1 MKKLLYLAAIALLWT
16 SCKKEEILNPAS
28 NPSVSS
34 TQLRTAGDVTFCNEA
49 SLICEQNGVL
59 IFPDLTTL
67 QKVVEDIELKH
78 SEWQAN
84 GQSEQAE
91 FKISIRFESLF
102 NYTSLRNHIHN
113 EREVWLENAELNI
126 STDPD
131 DKWVEGIGIRTVI
144 NTNGAIKIGNS
155 IFVVKP
161 FGETFEV
168 TDGSFAT
175 MTAIVN
181 GQTAGLNKTIIHK
194 ADGSQIDGSNGS
206 VLRAASDCFSWKT
219 KSDERTYKSGQR
231 KAKGKVW
238 VHNLPFYANI
248 GSETENFKKKNNG
261 NWQKNNASNIYTASG
276 GTLYDRDCKNSGTI
290 SMSKTKSNKK
300 DVQETV
306 TYWNQKTQSKPNE
319 YASFHSATDGSSSSG
334 TFGIS
339 LN

>member
-1 MKKLLYLAAIALLWT
+1 MKKLFYLAAISLLWT

-49 SLICEQNGVL
+49 SLVCEQNGVL
-59 IFPDLTTL
+59 IFPDVTTL

-102 NYTSLRNHIHN
+102 NYTSLRNQIHN
-113 EREVWLENAELNI
+113 DREIWLNNTELDI
-126 STDPD
+126 ATDPD
-131 DKWVEGIGIRTVI
+131 DKWVEGIGIRTVL
-144 NTNGAIKIGNS
+144 NSNGAIKIGNA
-155 IFVVKP
+155 IFVIKP

-181 GQTAGLNKTIIHK
+181 GQTTGLNKTIIHK
-194 ADGSQIDGSNGS
+194 ADGAQVDGSNGS
-206 VLRAASDCFSWKT
+206 VLKAAGDCDGWMT
-219 KSDERTYKSGQR
+219 KSGQVNYKSNTR
-231 KAKGKVW
+231 RLKGKVW

-248 GSETENFKKKNNG
+248 GSESENFKKNG
-261 NWQKNNASNIYTASG
+261 NNWKKSNANSINTSSA
-276 GTLYDRDCKNSGTI
+276 GTLYDNQCKNSGTLSI
-290 SMSKTKSNKK
+290 GKTRTNKK
-300 DVQETV
+300 DVQETR
-306 TYWNQKTQSKPNE
+306 TYWNQVTKSKTGQYGSRHSVTDANSS
-319 YASFHSATDGSSSSG
+319 ASFTL
-334 TFGIS
+334 S
-339 LN
+339 L